1 MGNRTLSLVALFL
14 LLLFFLTLFSKVGL
28 LEVKGAKDK
37 TPPTGSVIINYG
49 DIYTNTTSVT
59 LTLTADD
66 PESSIKEVR
75 YGNTLISGRYIWG
88 RWEIFSETKLWTL
101 TSGDGIKTVYY
112 QIKNNDN
119 LVSIIYS
126 DTIILNTQ
134 PIPTPEPTP
143 TTEPTPEPTPTTEP
157 TPEPTPTTEP
167 TPEPTP
173 TTEPTPEPT
182 PNTQQLETS
191 TPKPKATPE
200 PALASKDI
208 VTPSPSA
215 KSSFNPILTDSA
227 KNEKGK
233 PIVLSLVL
241 VCGGTLLFWS
251 LKRKK

>member
-88 RWEIFSETKLWTL
+88 RWEKFSETKLWTL
-101 TSGDGIKTVYY
+101 TSGDGVKTVYY

-143 TTEPTPEPTPTTEP
+143 TTEPTPEPTPNP
-157 TPEPTPTTEP
+157 
-167 TPEPTP
+167 
-173 TTEPTPEPT
+173 
-182 PNTQQLETS
+182 QQLETPTS